1 MRARRFLRLAACA
14 LALALAAGGAPAASV
29 LDFDVWMRAID
40 ARSVAVQKHV
50 AAGDAAGAAADA
62 HELERLYALTQDWFA
77 RDGAADAVAVA
88 ADGRALAAAIPPA
101 LAAGDLERAALSARG
116 IAKACNDC
124 HDTYKPFK

>member
-1 MRARRFLRLAACA
+1 MRTRHRLRLAACS
-14 LALALAAGGAPAASV
+14 LALAAAGAPAASA

-40 ARSVAVQKHV
+40 TRSVAVQKHI
-50 AAGDAAGAAADA
+50 AAGDAAQAAEDA

-88 ADGRALAAAIPPA
+88 ADGQARAAAIPAA